1 MNTITP
7 SKASARKMRRPKDI
21 FRLALLISVLLH
33 LLGVVFVG
41 LVLPLSTIALQTT
54 EASQPDRPPLV
65 FTLAETPES
74 ARREKPPEKAEHVS
88 DKNAVAQNS
97 AAPQNLPIDK
107 PFAEGL
113 SPNAVAAPEPP
124 AKAVEPAPAVS
135 ENSRREEEVKSME
148 AAMSAM
154 RTSSNFRRE
163 FLTGNQSSAQQRLP
177 EAGLENQQSRAPE
190 LGGFSLNTYAWD
202 FAPYMLWLQ
211 KRVQRNIYPPPAFTR
226 MGIISGRTML
236 RFRINRDGTLL
247 GMELLGYDGHK
258 SLMETSVRAVQ
269 LSAPFRELPKD
280 FPEDYLEVTAQFEYT
295 VRK

>member
-1 MNTITP
+1 MKTLTRKTTSAN
-7 SKASARKMRRPKDI
+7 KARSPKNI
-21 FRLALLISVLLH
+21 FRLALIISVLLH
-33 LLGVVFVG
+33 LLAFVFVG
-41 LVLPLSTIALQTT
+41 LVLPLSTSALQKTDT
-54 EASQPDRPPLV
+54 PKPDRPPLV

-74 ARREKPPEKAEHVS
+74 ARREKPPENVEHVS
-88 DKNAVAQNS
+88 DKNAVAQNPV
-97 AAPQNLPIDK
+97 APQNLPLGK

-113 SPNAVAAPEPP
+113 SANATAAPQPPVNAIEPKP
-124 AKAVEPAPAVS
+124 SVS
-135 ENSRREEEVKSME
+135 ESPSREE
-148 AAMSAM
+148 AASTEEGMRAARMS
-154 RTSSNFRRE
+154 SSFRRE
-163 FLTGNQSSAQQRLP
+163 FLTGTQRSTPQRVP
-177 EAGLENQQSRAPE
+177 EAGMENQQSRAPE
-190 LGGFSLNTYAWD
+190 IGGFSLNTYEWD

-211 KRVQRNIYPPPAFTR
+211 KHVQRNIYPPPAFTH

-280 FPEDYLEVTAQFEYT
+280 FPEDYLEVTGHFEYT